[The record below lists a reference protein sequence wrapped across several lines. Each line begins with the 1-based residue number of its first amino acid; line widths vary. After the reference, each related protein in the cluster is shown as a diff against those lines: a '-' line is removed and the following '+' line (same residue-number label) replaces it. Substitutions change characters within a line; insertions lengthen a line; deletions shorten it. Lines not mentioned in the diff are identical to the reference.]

1 MKIDLTQ
8 YKTHEVNYKLD
19 DETLAKIEESIQN
32 KIDKKYEELNEELSV
47 FNEVLEYKP
56 ADLILQ
62 NDEIK
67 EYFYE
72 FYKENE
78 EKKLKVKVTF
88 NKNIIPKNE
97 EKTRE
102 KGQQGEKESTENET
116 ESLEKYNSFLQYK
129 KNILKTKL
137 HREAA
142 LKVINFLLNSIFYL
156 NDKIIFINKKNGTY
170 SKFNDSDV
178 KNLVQKMCLDFNL
191 YFTDDKEKL
200 KYLVD
205 YSNLITYI
213 KIHNTFENIRFENDV
228 FAKKSDVKID
238 RIRKEIV
245 FVRNHLIV
253 RKPEFIDVADSEKEK
268 IINDYK
274 KHWGENY
281 LTDFIDYIVAVR
293 FAQDRKLSYLNLN
306 APSNWG
312 KSFLMNIC
320 EELYISTEV
329 RVSDLREDKATG
341 LSVNS
346 VLNSFVLFI
355 DEFKKF
361 TNVLFKYTHNLII
374 EEKFRQAVKVQSYAK
389 ILLNAD
395 ESESFSYAVDE
406 QIKNRVLVMKIKS
419 DIKLDDRDLYKKNS
433 YVYKQVVKE
442 YFYEEITKRIEHY
455 KKLGKIESVAE
466 AERKL
471 RELKEKYK
479 IESNFNV
486 DDLIRETIAQFLV
499 EIKNKNEDNYNNFEN
514 KIKDKIIFVDNNI
527 YIKSAI
533 KTILNILK
541 EELDEAEFKKVE
553 YKKAQFEKILNAENK
568 VFKINGKTIRA
579 FKLNLNALQFFLL
592 DKNEQDEILRDN
604 ENIINGNEIV
614 DMSDDDSPI
623 PF

>member
-8 YKTHEVNYKLD
+8 YKMHEINYKLD

-178 KNLVQKMCLDFNL
+178 KNLVQKMCNDFNL
-191 YFTDDKEKL
+191 YFSDEKEKIR
-200 KYLVD
+200 YLID

-253 RKPEFIDVADSEKEK
+253 RKPNSLNITDSEKEK

-274 KHWGENY
+274 EHWGENY
-281 LTDFIDYIVAVR
+281 LQDFIDYIVAVR

-312 KSFLMNIC
+312 KSFLMGVC

-329 RVSDLREDKATG
+329 RVSDLREDKASG

-361 TNVLFKYTHNLII
+361 TNVLFKYTHNIII
-374 EEKFRQAVKVQSYAK
+374 EEKFRQAVKVPSYAK

-395 ESESFSYAVDE
+395 ESESFSYAVDD

-433 YVYKQVVKE
+433 YVYKAVIKE
-442 YFYEEITKRIEHY
+442 FFYNEITKRIENY
-455 KKLGKIESVAE
+455 KSLGKIESVAE

-479 IESNFNV
+479 IESDFNIN
-486 DDLIRETIAQFLV
+486 DLIKNTIAEFILNL
-499 EIKNKNEDNYNNFEN
+499 KNKQEEEYNNFEN
-514 KIKDKIIFVDNNI
+514 KIKDKIIFDSHFV
-527 YIKSAI
+527 YIKSPV
-533 KTILNILK
+533 KTILQILK
-541 EELDEAEFKKVE
+541 EELDDAEFKKVE
-553 YKKAQFEKILNAENK
+553 YKKAQLHKILDTEQK
-568 VFKINGKTIRA
+568 VYKLNGKTLRA
-579 FKLNLNALQFFLL
+579 FKIDTNVLEFYLL
-592 DKNEQDEILRDN
+592 DKNEQKEIIK
-604 ENIINGNEIV
+604 EINEIV

>member
-1 MKIDLTQ
+1 MSVTIDLTQ
-8 YKTHEVNYKLD
+8 YKMHEVNYKLD
-19 DETLAKIEESIQN
+19 DKTLAKIEESIQN
-32 KIDKKYEELNEELSV
+32 KIDKRYKELTEELSV

-62 NDEIK
+62 NNEIK

-78 EKKLKVKVTF
+78 ERKLKVKVTF
-88 NKNIIPKNE
+88 NKNIIPKNIK
-97 EKTRE
+97 KTKKE
-102 KGQQGEKESTENET
+102 GQQGEKKSAT
-116 ESLEKYNSFLQYK
+116 ESLEKYNSFLQYQ
-129 KNILKTKL
+129 KNILKTNL
-137 HREAA
+137 HKEAA

-178 KNLVQKMCLDFNL
+178 KNLVQKMCSDFNL
-191 YFTDDKEKL
+191 FFSDEKEKIR
-200 KYLVD
+200 YLID
-205 YSNLITYI
+205 YSDLITYI

-238 RIRKEIV
+238 RVRKEIV

-253 RKPEFIDVADSEKEK
+253 RRPESVDIADFEKEK

-274 KHWGENY
+274 QHWGENY

-312 KSFLMNIC
+312 KSFLMGVC

-329 RVSDLREDKATG
+329 RVSDLREDKASG

-361 TNVLFKYTHNLII
+361 TNVLFKYTHNIII
-374 EEKFRQAVKVQSYAK
+374 EEKFRQAVKVPSYAK

-419 DIKLDDRDLYKKNS
+419 NTKLDDRELYKKNS

-442 YFYEEITKRIEHY
+442 YFYEEITKRIENY
-455 KKLGKIESVAE
+455 KRLGKIESVAE

-479 IESNFNV
+479 IESDFNV

-499 EIKNKNEDNYNNFEN
+499 EMKNKNEDNYNNFEN

-592 DKNEQDEILRDN
+592 NKNEQDEILRDN
-604 ENIINGNEIV
+604 EDIINGNEIV
-614 DMSDDDSPI
+614 DISDDDSPI

>member
-8 YKTHEVNYKLD
+8 YKMHEINYKLD

-32 KIDKKYEELNEELSV
+32 KIDKRYEELNEELSV

-56 ADLILQ
+56 ADLILK
-62 NDEIK
+62 DESIK

-78 EKKLKVKVTF
+78 ERKLKVKVTF

-97 EKTRE
+97 ENIKKE
-102 KGQQGEKESTENET
+102 GQQGEKESTT
-116 ESLEKYNSFLQYK
+116 ESIEKYNSFLQYQ

-137 HREAA
+137 HKEAA

-253 RKPEFIDVADSEKEK
+253 RRPESINITNSEKEM
-268 IINDYK
+268 IVEDYK

-281 LTDFIDYIVAVR
+281 LQDFIDYIVAVR

-312 KSFLMNIC
+312 KSFLMGVC

-329 RVSDLREDKATG
+329 RVSDLREDKASG

-346 VLNSFVLFI
+346 VLNSFILFI

-374 EEKFRQAVKVQSYAK
+374 EEKFRQAVKVPSYAK

-419 DIKLDDRDLYKKNS
+419 DIKLDDRELYKKNS
-433 YVYKQVVKE
+433 YVYKAVVKE
-442 YFYEEITKRIEHY
+442 FFYNEITKRIENY
-455 KKLGKIESVAE
+455 KKLGKIESVAA
-466 AERKL
+466 AEKKL

-479 IESNFNV
+479 IESDFNV
-486 DDLIRETIAQFLV
+486 NDLIKNTIAEFILNL
-499 EIKNKNEDNYNNFEN
+499 KNKQEEEYNNFEN
-514 KIKDKIIFVDNNI
+514 KIKDKIIFDSHFV
-527 YIKSAI
+527 YIKSPV
-533 KTILNILK
+533 KTLLQILK
-541 EELDEAEFKKVE
+541 EELDDAEYKKVE
-553 YKKAQFEKILNAENK
+553 YKKAQLHKILDTEQK
-568 VFKINGKTIRA
+568 VYKLNGKTLRA
-579 FKLNLNALQFFLL
+579 FKIDTNVLEFYLL
-592 DKNEQDEILRDN
+592 DKNEQNEIIK
-604 ENIINGNEIV
+604 EINEIV
-614 DMSDDDSPI
+614 DMSEDDSPI